1 MFPQCPALIRV
12 KWFLLILPRTLF
24 TPTALRNC
32 LRIFDLSV
40 FSLFVYI
47 FLYQYTIWNFLIYHL
62 GVRIPVP
69 DKWVFVRSSLYT
81 ILQNITMRNYFSDL
95 RCFVLLY
102 TVFIIPLCS
111 CKFLRYYVSNLISW
125 KIFENDFN
133 SMVNIPLSYIFILS
147 TNNIF
152 LTMYSNLRFRK
163 LI

>member
-1 MFPQCPALIRV
+1 MVPPHSSQ
-12 KWFLLILPRTLF
+12 
-24 TPTALRNC
+24 N
-32 LRIFDLSV
+32 
-40 FSLFVYI
+40 FVYANSFEKLPQDFCPFCI
-47 FLYQYTIWNFLIYHL
+47 FFICLHFPLPVYYLNFLIYHL

-81 ILQNITMRNYFSDL
+81 ILQNTTMRNYFSDL
-95 RCFVLLY
+95 HYFVLLY